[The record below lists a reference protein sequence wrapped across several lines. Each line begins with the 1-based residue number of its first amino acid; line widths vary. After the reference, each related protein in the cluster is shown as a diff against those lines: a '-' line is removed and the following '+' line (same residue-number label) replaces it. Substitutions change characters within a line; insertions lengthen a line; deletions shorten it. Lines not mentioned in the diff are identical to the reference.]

1 LVHLRFIIERALHLT
16 KILTN
21 IKNRLV
27 NKVLVRVGGFH
38 KLVDSTSAFIISPRF
53 EKRLWDYLNL
63 EEGDVFIDVGSH
75 IGKYTIPAARLVGSS
90 GLVISVEPHPENYAV
105 LVENVMLNKL
115 TNVIALNVA
124 AWDRECYLR
133 LFIGDSAGHSVKR
146 NYGSGYIV
154 VRALPIDLIIKELNV
169 RVVDFI
175 KIDVEGA
182 ELEVLKGLS
191 NTLKEFK
198 PKLIIEV
205 SEENKDKVF
214 KFLEN
219 YGYIAEA
226 IHGLDNYYFF
236 KPK

>member
-1 LVHLRFIIERALHLT
+1 M
-16 KILTN
+16 
-21 IKNRLV
+21 
-27 NKVLVRVGGFH
+27 
-38 KLVDSTSAFIISPRF
+38 
-53 EKRLWDYLNL
+53 
-63 EEGDVFIDVGSH
+63 
-75 IGKYTIPAARLVGSS
+75 
-90 GLVISVEPHPENYAV
+90 ISVEPHPENYAV

-182 ELEVLKGLS
+182 EFEVLKGLS

-205 SEENKDKVF
+205 SEENKDEVF
-214 KFLEN
+214 KFLES
-219 YGYIAEA
+219 YGYIAKA